1 MPAWPSR
8 NAQPFHDA
16 PGRENFTQCDAID
29 RYLRPIELPC
39 RFGRADETDGPISAI
54 QIPAGYRDWR
64 LISVAH
70 EAGNLNDIRAVLGND
85 AAIEAYRKQRLP
97 LIGIGVVH
105 EQRTNRAEEL

>member
-1 MPAWPSR
+1 MKRIACLLVAVATAAGAIAFEVPAS
-8 NAQPFHDA
+8 
-16 PGRENFTQCDAID
+16 
-29 RYLRPIELPC
+29 
-39 RFGRADETDGPISAI
+39 GRADETDGPISAI

-85 AAIEAYRKQRLP
+85 AAIEAYWKQRLP